1 MMDNSIDNKR
11 WILPD
16 GIEELLPAQ
25 VARLETLRR
34 KILDMYKLWGYQ
46 LVTTP
51 MIEFI
56 ESLQPGGNKDLDSHT
71 FKIID
76 SMSGRM
82 LGLRADMTPQVARI
96 DSRLLNTEQPVRL
109 CYLDTIL
116 RAYPDGLGGTRE
128 PLQLGAE
135 LFGHNG
141 IESDIEIID
150 LMLETIALIGPERYA
165 LDLGHVGIY
174 RGLAKQAGLTEQQET
189 LLFDALQRKA
199 IPEINSLLGEWNIDN
214 KLHTMLSSLA
224 NLNGGVDVLDQAR
237 AILNSAGQSVK
248 KALTELE
255 EVAQQLM
262 RRRPEVKLHFDLSE
276 LRGYAYQSGI
286 VFAVFIQNYGY
297 EVARGGR
304 YDNIAKVF
312 GRSRPAT
319 GFSIDLKIL
328 ANLVSEPETSMDKK
342 PIFAPCNNPGEGE
355 QSQKESLQD
364 MILALR
370 TMGEQVICE
379 LPGQVGDA
387 ASMGCDR
394 VLVNEEGEWEIKPLN
409 NRFNS

>member
-1 MMDNSIDNKR
+1 MDTSLDNNR
-11 WILPD
+11 WIMPE
-16 GIEELLPAQ
+16 GIEELLPNQ
-25 VARLETLRR
+25 VARLEALRR
-34 KILDMYKLWGYQ
+34 DILDMYRLWGYQ
-46 LVTTP
+46 LVSTP
-51 MIEFI
+51 LIEFI
-56 ESLQPGGNKDLDSHT
+56 ESLQPGGSKDLDSHT

-82 LGLRADMTPQVARI
+82 LGVRADMTPQVARM
-96 DSRLLNTEQPVRL
+96 DSRLLNTAQPVRL
-109 CYLDTIL
+109 CYLDTVL

-135 LFGHNG
+135 LYGHGG
-141 IESDIEIID
+141 IESDIEVLE
-150 LMLETIALIGPERYA
+150 LMLETIQLIGPEDYA

-174 RGLAKQAGLTEQQET
+174 RGLAQQAGLNNEQEQ

-199 IPEINSLLGEWNIDN
+199 IPEINVLLNSWKIDN

-237 AILNSAGQSVK
+237 AILNSSSNSVK
-248 KALTELE
+248 QALTELE

-262 RRRPEVKLHFDLSE
+262 QTRPEVKLHFDLSE
-276 LRGYAYQSGI
+276 LRGYDYQSGI
-286 VFAVFIQNYGY
+286 VFAVFVQGYGY

-328 ANLVSEPETSMDKK
+328 ANLAPDPGLLTSKK
-342 PIFAPCNNPGEGE
+342 PIFAPCEVPGEDAQG
-355 QSQKESLQD
+355 QKESLQD
-364 MILALR
+364 MVLALR
-370 TMGEQVICE
+370 KMGEQVICE
-379 LPGQVGDA
+379 LPGQEGDA

-394 VLVNEEGEWEIKPLN
+394 ILVNEEGEWEIKPLN

>member
-1 MMDNSIDNKR
+1 MDSIIDNKR
-11 WILPD
+11 WIMPE
-16 GIEELLPAQ
+16 GIEELLPQQ
-25 VARLETLRR
+25 VARLEVLRR
-34 KILDMYKLWGYQ
+34 EILDSYQLWGYQ
-46 LVTTP
+46 LVSTP

-56 ESLQPGGNKDLDSHT
+56 ESLQPAGSKDLDSHT

-96 DSRLLNTEQPVRL
+96 DSRLMNTEQPVRL
-109 CYLDTIL
+109 CYLDTVL

-135 LFGHNG
+135 LYGHSG
-141 IESDIEIID
+141 IESDIEVIE
-150 LMLETIALIGPERYA
+150 LMLETIKLIGASHYA

-174 RGLAKQAGLTEQQET
+174 RGLAQQAGLNQQQET
-189 LLFDALQRKA
+189 KLFDALQRKA
-199 IPEINSLLGEWNIDN
+199 IPEINELLNQWKINN
-214 KLHTMLSSLA
+214 KIHTMLSSLA
-224 NLNGGVDVLDQAR
+224 NLNGGVEVLDQAR
-237 AILNSAGQSVK
+237 AILNSAGKSVK
-248 KALTELE
+248 AALTELE

-276 LRGYAYQSGI
+276 LRGYDYQSGI

-304 YDNIAKVF
+304 YDEIGKVF

-328 ANLVSEPETSMDKK
+328 SNLVPEEKKSQEKK
-342 PIFAPCNNPGEGE
+342 PIFAPCNVPDSDQ
-355 QSQKESLQD
+355 QSHKESLQD
-364 MILALR
+364 MVLALR

-379 LPGQVGDA
+379 LPGQEGDA
-387 ASMGCDR
+387 SSMGCDR
-394 VLVNEEGEWEIKPLN
+394 VLVNEEGEWEIRPLN